1 MRRFLVIAALV
12 FGASNAQ
19 GQDFFGRDNSA
30 ATKALNNGA
39 SAYVNPGARVNSTAA
54 YNLFTALLDPTIG
67 SINFEN
73 VALGATPFVT
83 GFAGT
88 SLHAKF
94 TNNGRVTNRNGNFGD
109 GGEGYQ
115 GRYSSTQA
123 SLTSTGR
130 YFRNDGDYAI
140 NIFSNAGATVPGA
153 AAAFGFW
160 GVDIGDV
167 GQNLTIRF
175 LSNNSLVHSYT
186 IASGQANDG
195 NVLFYGFVTKAF
207 TFDRIEFKSTR
218 GGDVFAFDDFVLG
231 TPADITTTTTPEP
244 AALTLMATGLIGLA
258 LVRKRRRS

>member
-1 MRRFLVIAALV
+1 MRRFLLV
-12 FGASNAQ
+12 AVLISSASTAQ
-19 GQDFFGRDNSA
+19 AQDFFGRDNSGA
-30 ATKALNNGA
+30 SNPLNNGA

-54 YNLFTALLDPTIG
+54 YNLFTALLDPTVG

-88 SLHAKF
+88 SLYAKF
-94 TNNGRVTNRNGNFGD
+94 SNNGRVTNRNGNFGD
-109 GGEGYQ
+109 GGEAYQ

-123 SLTSTGR
+123 SLTSSGR

-140 NIFSNAGATVPGA
+140 NIFSNAAATVKGS

-186 IASGQANDG
+186 ITSNRANDG
-195 NVLFYGFVTKAF
+195 NVLFYGFATYAF
-207 TFDRIEFKSTR
+207 TFDRIEFKSTN
-218 GGDVFAFDDFVLG
+218 GGDVFAFDDFILG
-231 TPADITTTTTPEP
+231 TPTAPNTTVPEP
-244 AALTLMATGLIGLA
+244 ATMTLLATGLVGLA
-258 LVRKRRRS
+258 LARKRRKS